1 MDTTEWVKI
10 GVELIGMGVVAL
22 CAFYAVRSQVEV
34 LSVRYE
40 MQNESI
46 KAIQVEIV
54 KISQIITDQKLIEQR
69 AVNLELRVV
78 NIEQDIRLMRKG
90 EGFVFPFEFKNRYEK
105 P

>member
-1 MDTTEWVKI
+1 MDTAEWVKI

-22 CAFYAVRSQVEV
+22 CAFYAVKGQVQV
-34 LSVRYE
+34 LSIRYE

-46 KAIQVEIV
+46 KAIQVEII

-78 NIEQDIRLMRKG
+78 NIEQDIRLLRKG
-90 EGFVFPFEFKNRYEK
+90 EGFVFPFKSPYEK
-105 P
+105 S